1 MAAAQA
7 TVREAPG
14 ATGAFASF
22 KFRDYRLLWGGML
35 LSSFNIPLQ
44 FFVQA
49 WFIQRRAGD
58 YAVLLQGVLGAVL
71 GAGML
76 LFSLYGGVL
85 ADRVDRRRLL
95 MLVQAVSFAISTTTA
110 LMMIIEPAGT
120 RGLFALL
127 FFLFFLAGSV
137 QSFDLPTRQ
146 ALVPELVD
154 RDHLTNAISLNSA
167 AFQIALPISVIVSGT
182 LIEHIGLGETY
193 LVGVGGHLA
202 ILLALWLM
210 RYRRGTGAVPIRP
223 SATRDLREGLAYARQ
238 EPLILSIIALMVATQ
253 GLGMPVMLRLAP
265 AWFDQVL
272 HQDPEQWGQI
282 AVSWALAALA
292 ASFLLAV
299 RGDFKQKGLLYLG
312 SSAAFGASILIFGL
326 VRSIPLVVA
335 VDALAGGTQLVTQ
348 VSAVAL
354 LQSVVPNRFLG
365 RVMGLVA
372 MTSGVNQLNS
382 ITVGALGQAAG
393 LELTVPLLGAV
404 VLAASLLMW
413 AAVPSLR
420 RAQ

>member
-1 MAAAQA
+1 MAGAEAA
-7 TVREAPG
+7 VGEARP
-14 ATGAFASF
+14 AVGAFAAF
-22 KFRDYRLLWGGML
+22 KFRDYRLLWGGLL
-35 LSSFNIPLQ
+35 LSSFNLPLQ

-95 MLVQAVSFAISTTTA
+95 MLVQGVAFAISTATA
-110 LMMIIEPAGT
+110 VVMIVEPVGT
-120 RGLFALL
+120 RGLFSLL

-167 AFQIALPISVIVSGT
+167 AFQISLPISVVVSGT
-182 LIEHIGLGETY
+182 LIEHIGLGQTY

-210 RYRRGTGAVPIRP
+210 RYRGRPAPAAVQR
-223 SATRDLREGLAYARQ
+223 STVRDLREGLAYARQ
-238 EPLILSIIALMVATQ
+238 EPLILWIIALMVATQ

-272 HQDPEQWGQI
+272 HQDPEQWGRI

-292 ASFLLAV
+292 ASFLLAA

-312 SSAAFGASILIFGL
+312 SSAVFGASILIFGL

-335 VDALAGGTQLVTQ
+335 IDALAGGTQLITQ

-354 LQSVVPNRFLG
+354 LQSIVPNRLLG

-393 LELTVPLLGAV
+393 LELAVPLLGALV
-404 VLAASLLMW
+404 MATALVMW
-413 AAVPSLR
+413 AGVPSLR